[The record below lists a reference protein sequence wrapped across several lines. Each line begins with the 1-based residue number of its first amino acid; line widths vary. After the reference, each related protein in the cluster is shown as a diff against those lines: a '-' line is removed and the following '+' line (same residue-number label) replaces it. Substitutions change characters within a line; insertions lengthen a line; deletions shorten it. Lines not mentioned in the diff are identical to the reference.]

1 MKSITINIKDDTTIE
16 YVNGRLNHF
25 KDDGVEIIVEEDLDD
40 LTALRTT
47 KGKKNLFLLMSIVI
61 MQTEKQPFH
70 WRSAISYKTK
80 DEIVVRGYDLNAL
93 TGNVDFSSMVQLVL
107 KGELPPEN
115 HRKMIDAILVNFCEH
130 AFSPSSASC
139 RFVASGGVP
148 LNTAVAGGIL
158 TMGERHASAD
168 VPARMFQDAVK
179 IMKEQNLS
187 AVEMAEQMVGEYRA
201 QKKILN
207 GYHHPQH
214 IKDPRVERL
223 IELAREYGIEGPH
236 QALALAIQKETGRVY
251 SRTLYLNAPGIM
263 AAILSDMDFTPGQIK
278 GLAILSRT
286 VSMVAHSLEE
296 QEREKA
302 WRGSGQSD
310 ITQPLD
316 LSLQDPA
323 YYDGPEKRSI

>member
-1 MKSITINIKDDTTIE
+1 MQNNKD
-16 YVNGRLNHF
+16 
-25 KDDGVEIIVEEDLDD
+25 
-40 LTALRTT
+40 
-47 KGKKNLFLLMSIVI
+47 
-61 MQTEKQPFH
+61 PFH
-70 WRSAISYKTK
+70 WRTAISYKTK
-80 DEIVVRGYDLNAL
+80 DEIVVRGYDLNEL

-115 HRKMIDAILVNFCEH
+115 HRKMLDAILVIFCEH

-148 LNTAVAGGIL
+148 LNAAVAGGIL

-168 VPARMFQDAVK
+168 IPAKMFQDAL
-179 IMKEQNLS
+179 ITMTEENLS
-187 AVEMAEQMVGEYRA
+187 IKEMARKMVGEYRA
-201 QKKILN
+201 ERKILN

-214 IKDPRVERL
+214 IKDPRVVRL
-223 IELAREYGIEGPH
+223 IELAGEYKITGPH
-236 QALALAIQKETGRVY
+236 QELALAIQEETGHFY

-263 AAILSDMDFTPGQIK
+263 AAILSDMNFTPGQIK

-286 VSMVAHSLEE
+286 VSMVAHTLEE
-296 QEREKA
+296 QDREKA

-323 YYDGPEKRSI
+323 YYDGPEKRSL

>member
-1 MKSITINIKDDTTIE
+1 
-16 YVNGRLNHF
+16 
-25 KDDGVEIIVEEDLDD
+25 
-40 LTALRTT
+40 
-47 KGKKNLFLLMSIVI
+47 
-61 MQTEKQPFH
+61 MQNEKQSFH
-70 WRSAISYKTK
+70 WRTAISYKTK
-80 DEIVVRGYDLNAL
+80 DEIVVRGFDLNELA
-93 TGNVDFSSMVQLVL
+93 GNINFADMVHLIL
-107 KGELPPEN
+107 KGEPPPEN

-148 LNTAVAGGIL
+148 LNAAVAGGIL

-168 VPARMFQDAVK
+168 IPAKMIQDALRTMTEGNRS
-179 IMKEQNLS
+179 IKEI
-187 AVEMAEQMVGEYRA
+187 ARIMVGEYRSE
-201 QKKILN
+201 KKILN

-214 IKDPRVERL
+214 IKDPRVARL
-223 IELAREYGIEGPH
+223 IELAREYEITGPH
-236 QALALAIQKETGRVY
+236 QELALAIQEETGNFY
-251 SRTLYLNAPGIM
+251 SRILYLNAPGIM

-302 WRGSGQSD
+302 WRGSGKSD

-323 YYDGPEKRSI
+323 YYDGPKKRSL